1 MLILQQVGLDMLW
14 RLGERSTVV
23 RWLLGHGRLEEALG
37 LCQKRKGRWRAALGP
52 GSVPASEFF
61 SGALGAL
68 QATCAPD
75 SDSDSEFGEAA
86 DEYLLNQG
94 ERVEL
99 LHAVYRFLAEWDPQA
114 LQADNKGR
122 GSPLSLQAAFPDHMF
137 SPADAS
143 RLKRLFGY
151 QTA

>member
-1 MLILQQVGLDMLW
+1 VLILQQVGLDMLW
-14 RLGERSTVV
+14 RLGERGTVV

-37 LCQKRKGRWRAALGP
+37 LCQKRRGQWRVALGP
-52 GSVPASEFF
+52 GSVPAAEFF

-75 SDSDSEFGEAA
+75 SDSDSDFGEAA

-99 LHAVYRFLAEWDPQA
+99 LHAVYKFLLDWEPQA
-114 LQADNKGR
+114 LVPDKGR
-122 GSPLSLQAAFPDHMF
+122 GSPLSLQATFPDHMF
-137 SPADAS
+137 SPADAA
-143 RLKRLFGY
+143 RLKHLFGY
-151 QTA
+151 LTA